1 MLSNRR
7 SADIASGVF
16 LAVLGGVVFAA
27 STTIGEGAGGQLHPR
42 TFPMILGAMLILGGG
57 ALAVRTALSRAGEAR
72 AVAWPDRKGRRLLFT
87 ALAGLC
93 GYVLLSQLL
102 GFLLSSLLFV
112 PWFIRTFGRYG
123 HVLAWS
129 CAVGVV
135 AFLYF
140 VFIRLLQLSL
150 PTGPFPFF

>member
-1 MLSNRR
+1 MLSNKR
-7 SADIASGVF
+7 SADIASGTF
-16 LAVLGGVVFAA
+16 LAALGVVVVAA
-27 STTIGEGAGGQLHPR
+27 STTISEGAGGQLHPR
-42 TFPMILGAMLILGGG
+42 TFPMILGAMLFLGGG
-57 ALAVRTALSRAGEAR
+57 ALAVRTALSRTGDSSP
-72 AVAWPDRKGRRLLFT
+72 VAWPDRQGGRLLLI

-102 GFLLSSLLFV
+102 GFLVSSLLFV

-123 HVLAWS
+123 HFLAWS

-150 PTGPFPFF
+150 PTGPFALF

>member
-1 MLSNRR
+1 MVANRR
-7 SADIASGVF
+7 SADIASGAF
-16 LAVLGGVVFAA
+16 LALLGVVVFAA
-27 STTIGEGAGGQLHPR
+27 STTIDEGAGGQLHPR
-42 TFPMILGAMLILGGG
+42 TFPMILGATLALGGG
-57 ALAVRTALSRAGEAR
+57 ALAVRAASSRSGSDK
-72 AVAWPDRKGRRLLFT
+72 AVPWPDRNGARLLFI
-87 ALAGLC
+87 AAAGLC

-102 GFLLSSLLFV
+102 GFLVSSFLFV

-123 HVLAWS
+123 HFLAWS

-135 AFLYF
+135 LFLYV